1 MKKILISIFFI
12 ALSVNIFAQD
22 LKTSQLLGGIIK
34 SDKWIV
40 KKQGKE
46 EHFKGNVSYETNDFF
61 LSSDAAVYKKDID
74 TLILTK
80 KVYVKSRVADD
91 KHSIVEIF
99 CHKAIYNRAD
109 GVAEFYPRKKG
120 NLVKLKHTDDEN
132 NIWDG
137 YAEKVVGD
145 NNTKKVS
152 LITNAYIEGEN
163 FKIRSDVIIYDDS
176 KNTVETAGLKAY
188 VEGTH
193 EDMSFYFVSDK
204 IKFNTEENVIYSDK
218 NSKGLVEGLK
228 VPEQKGI

>member
-12 ALSVNIFAQD
+12 ALSINIFAQD

-34 SDKWIV
+34 SDKWII
-40 KKQGKE
+40 KKQGAE
-46 EHFKGNVSYETNDFF
+46 EHFKGNVSYETNDLF
-61 LSSDAAVYKKDID
+61 LSSDEAVYKKDID

-80 KVYVKSRVADD
+80 NVYIKSSVAED

-99 CHKAIYNRAD
+99 CHKAIYNKSV
-109 GVAEFYPRKKG
+109 GIVELYPRKRG
-120 NLVKLKHTDDEN
+120 NLVRLKHTDDDN
-132 NIWDG
+132 NVWDG

-145 NNTKKVS
+145 DNTKKMS

-163 FKIRSDVIIYDDS
+163 FKIRSDVIIYDDN

-188 VEGTH
+188 VEGTYK
-193 EDMSFYFVSDK
+193 DMSFYFVSDK
-204 IKFNTEENVIYSDK
+204 IKFNTEENIIYSDK
-218 NSKGLVEGLK
+218 NSKGLVEGLE